1 MPNDN
6 ADNSK
11 NNQEPEKASEAEI
24 LLSRIVD
31 HQATEQD
38 QHRFEQLAVV
48 DPSLW
53 RTLAQ
58 QQREMTALSD
68 TVIEQL
74 VAADLVEIS
83 TNTSVNRAS
92 TSTLKPFAFVGW
104 AAAILIAAVWIL
116 LPANELSQINTDFTA
131 EEHFQEYRKADFVLQ
146 ELDPIFMDWE
156 ELPDGRIRIWI
167 MRRIEESFI
176 INRPLDEII
185 DGEKLIVTPEEL
197 RKESS
202 PPPTVNDQ

>member
-38 QHRFEQLAVV
+38 QQRFEQLAVV

-58 QQREMTALSD
+58 QQQEMAALSD
-68 TVIEQL
+68 TVVEQL
-74 VAADLVEIS
+74 VAADRIELPTTKSSI
-83 TNTSVNRAS
+83 TP
-92 TSTLKPFAFVGW
+92 LKPFAFIGW